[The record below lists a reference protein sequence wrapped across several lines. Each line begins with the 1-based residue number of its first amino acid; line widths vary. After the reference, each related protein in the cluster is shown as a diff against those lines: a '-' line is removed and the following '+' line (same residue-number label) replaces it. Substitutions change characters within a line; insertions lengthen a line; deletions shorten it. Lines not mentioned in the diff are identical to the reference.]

1 MESELAKRV
10 NRINA
15 DIKDLK
21 TEQAIGGDSWVIY
34 RSQVTY
40 TALVGRIYQLDFV
53 PDVTGAFVAKAYL
66 TSPDRIIYGSE
77 LDVTPDPNVNGRW
90 YVVAATFGTVD
101 RTLFVYS
108 TKKGTLTLTDLSVPT
123 VL

>member
-21 TEQAIGGDSWVIY
+21 TEQAIGGDSWIIY
-34 RSQVTY
+34 RDQVSY
-40 TALVGRIYQLDFV
+40 TSLANRIYQVDFV
-53 PDVTGAFVAKAYL
+53 PDVAGSFIAKAYL
-66 TSPDRIIYGSE
+66 TDPTRFQYGSE
-77 LDVTPDPNVNGRW
+77 LSVRPDPNVNGRW
-90 YVVAATFGTVD
+90 YVISTSFGTVD
-101 RTLFVYS
+101 RTVFIYS

-123 VL
+123 TL